1 MKRMFFILAVFV
13 MAFGNVSFAQRKA
26 NLKNNFRTNKNE
38 IVLKHYGLRN
48 DDVKPAQAICQ
59 TTNVDE
65 MFRYTYTYDEYEYYL
80 METLLEM
87 DFGYGW
93 CPMEMI
99 TYEYDFSGNVL
110 EMIDME
116 YDDGYWME
124 VAKASYSYNDS
135 GMEVVYQYYDDGIWN
150 NDYKEV
156 YNYNGDVTTI
166 LIWEWNGS
174 NWSSSELITYTY
186 SDTTIDVLVQY
197 MEGGAWQNDDKQTI
211 TLDFA
216 GHVTEILYED
226 WENMA
231 WVNEEKVTYDYEGN
245 LYYTMNK
252 EEWENGS
259 WKEEYRFSFLYDDGN
274 ATHGECMVMQNGQ
287 WVHGD
292 DDIEM
297 AYNYSAVVNEY
308 YGSVVDVTYID
319 VTGVEEST
327 QVGFNVYPMPAED
340 EIRIQVENFQKA
352 EIYSVTGQKLI
363 ESQQN
368 NMNVGVLSSGVYLL
382 KVYDQTGKVETQRVV
397 VK

>member
-1 MKRMFFILAVFV
+1 MRKLFFTLAVFV
-13 MAFGNVSFAQRKA
+13 MAFGNVSFAQRTA
-26 NLKNNFRTNKNE
+26 SIRSNE
-38 IVLKHYGLRN
+38 KQIVYKHYGLRN
-48 DDVKPAQAICQ
+48 DDVKPLQAVCQ
-59 TTNVDE
+59 TTDIDD
-65 MFRYTYTYDEYEYYL
+65 MLRYTYTYDEYDYYMVEAL
-80 METLLEM
+80 VEM
-87 DFGYGW
+87 DYGLGW
-93 CPMEMI
+93 RPYSMT

-110 EMIDME
+110 EMVE
-116 YDDGYWME
+116 YAWEGE
-124 VAKASYSYNDS
+124 VWEENNKASYTYTSD
-135 GMEVVYQYYDDGIWN
+135 GMEIIYQYCVAGTWHN
-150 NDYKEV
+150 ETKEV
-156 YNYNGDVTTI
+156 YNYNGDIITV
-166 LIWEWNGS
+166 LVWEWNGTT
-174 NWSSSELITYTY
+174 WASSELHTYTP
-186 SDTTIDVLVQY
+186 DGNTIEVLIQY
-197 MEGGAWQNDDKQTI
+197 MQGGAWQNDDKQTI

-382 KVYDQTGKVETQRVV
+382 KVYDQKGKVETQRVV

>member
-1 MKRMFFILAVFV
+1 MKKLFFTLAVFV
-13 MAFGNVSFAQRKA
+13 MAFGNVSFAQRTA
-26 NLKNNFRTNKNE
+26 SIRSNE
-38 IVLKHYGLRN
+38 KQIVYKHYGLRN
-48 DDVKPAQAICQ
+48 DDVKPLQAVCQ
-59 TTNVDE
+59 TTDIDD
-65 MFRYTYTYDEYEYYL
+65 MLRYTYTYDEYDYYMVEAL
-80 METLLEM
+80 VEM
-87 DFGYGW
+87 DYGLGW
-93 CPMEMI
+93 RPYSMT

-110 EMIDME
+110 EMVE
-116 YDDGYWME
+116 YAWEGE
-124 VAKASYSYNDS
+124 VWEENNKASYTYTSD
-135 GMEVVYQYYDDGIWN
+135 GMEIIYQYCVAGTWHN
-150 NDYKEV
+150 ETKEV
-156 YNYNGDVTTI
+156 YNYNGDIITV
-166 LIWEWNGS
+166 LVWEWNGTT
-174 NWSSSELITYTY
+174 WASSELHTYTP
-186 SDTTIDVLVQY
+186 DGNTIEVLIQY
-197 MEGGAWQNDDKQTI
+197 MQGGAWQNDDKQTI

-382 KVYDQTGKVETQRVV
+382 KVYDQKGKVETQRVV